1 MTNVHRT
8 SGSEIMLVVDQTL
21 LSRAHIIQWRDLLQD
36 IQSNMSSSLSLIDDH
51 DLCKVAIDNLEVMA
65 SEDPKA
71 ADLIVVEAKKRF
83 VRQHL
88 DLKDLWSTR
97 SQSENIKIPTE
108 ALIPGSLWRN
118 LCDDMNDPR
127 LWKYQKRDILVH
139 DDRGFFRYFAGVY
152 DEILLVVKELLSRL
166 DAVLDDSNLTDGWTE
181 SQHTQELNKTHV
193 EHFERSLMSQ
203 GHEASTEHNED
214 EEAAGQLQ
222 SSRTSLMDR
231 IKWISKLVRTRDT
244 KCAGADRPWR

>member
-1 MTNVHRT
+1 
-8 SGSEIMLVVDQTL
+8 MLVVDQTL

-36 IQSNMSSSLSLIDDH
+36 MQSNMSSSLSLIDDH

-71 ADLIVVEAKKRF
+71 ADLTVVEAKKRF

-97 SQSENIKIPTE
+97 SQSENINIPTG

-118 LCDDMNDPR
+118 IYDDMNDPR

-139 DDRGFFRYFAGVY
+139 DDRGFFQHFAGAYVN
-152 DEILLVVKELLSRL
+152 ILLLVKELLSRL
-166 DAVLDDSNLTDGWTE
+166 DAVLGDSNLTDKWTE
-181 SQHTQELNKTHV
+181 SQHTQELNNTHV
-193 EHFERSLMSQ
+193 EHLERLLLSQ
-203 GHEASTEHNED
+203 GSGASTEQNGD
-214 EEAAGQLQ
+214 GEAANQSQ
-222 SSRTSLMDR
+222 SSRKSLMDR
-231 IKWISKLVRTRDT
+231 IKWILKLVRTRDT
-244 KCAGADRPWR
+244 KRDDRP